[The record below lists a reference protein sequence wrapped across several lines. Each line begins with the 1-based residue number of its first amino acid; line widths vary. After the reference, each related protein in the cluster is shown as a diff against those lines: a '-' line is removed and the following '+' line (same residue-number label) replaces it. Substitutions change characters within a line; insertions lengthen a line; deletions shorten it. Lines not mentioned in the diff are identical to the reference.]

1 MAGSRSGIAG
11 ALIKFSLPLI
21 GSGVLQQLYSWADAF
36 IVGNVEGEL
45 ALAAV
50 GSTST
55 LVNFFITAITGFS
68 LGLAILAAQKY
79 GKQEAESISR
89 VLSTFSIFL
98 GGVFLVLAGLG
109 IALTPS
115 LLRLLHTT
123 EDTVRLAEEYLRI
136 VFAGVPFLAVYNV
149 YSAVL
154 RGLGNSKAAFYS
166 VLLSSAVNV
175 VLDIVFVYNFRMGV
189 AGAAIATDI
198 AQAGSFVTVFD
209 AAWDSRKWAMDDI
222 SGHYQTLCRY
232 GAGTVLLL
240 SSGVFFKLT
249 SPDSFS
255 IHISTLSSSCDK
267 LLYGMFSGGGSFMD
281 RQDNKIKS
289 IKHICAGL
297 LAHVDAGK
305 TTLSEDIL
313 YHTGVIRKPGRVDH
327 RDTFF
332 DTDSRERKRGITIF
346 SKEASFKLG
355 DKCFYLMDTPG
366 HTDFSAEMERVLSV
380 LDYAV
385 LIISGPDGVQSH
397 TRTLWRLLKRYEL
410 PALIFVNKMDMEG
423 TDKSSIMKELRSELS
438 ESCVEF
444 SKELINGYAAEGAF
458 IKEAGAESA
467 AIPEELLESIAMSS
481 EELMEEY
488 LEKGSISSAS
498 IIKAIKGRELYPCIF
513 GSALRDEGVSELLS
527 ALAAFTDEM
536 DFGDEFSA
544 RVFKITRDQRGN
556 RLTHMKLTGGSIRV
570 KDSIDIPAGSRKA
583 GSGASED
590 PSAEDGSDSAET
602 VSEKI
607 EGIRLYNGERATELT
622 EASAGMVVA
631 ISGLKHTYAGMGLGR
646 TENDEKPLLVPLFE
660 YALIPP
666 FDVDRKQFYLMLK
679 PLEDEIP
686 ELLLSYI
693 PSNDEIHIRLMGDVQ
708 NEILTDLIEERY
720 GVKVEFGE
728 ASVIYKETIADSVE
742 GVGHFEPLRHY
753 AEAHLLLEPGEPGSG
768 IEAVDLMG
776 EGRGLSGNYRRLIL
790 SHILEKEHLGV
801 LTGSGLTDVRI
812 SLVAGKSHDKHT
824 EGGDFREATYRAIRQ
839 GLMYAENVLLEPYY
853 EYRIKLPSE
862 YVGRAMT
869 DIQRM
874 SGSFEV
880 ETLSD
885 RESLVTGKAPVSL
898 MKNYNAELIS
908 YTKGLGSLSL
918 SFCGYGKCHDSEA
931 AIESMGYD
939 PESDVENPTGSVFCA
954 HGAGYYV
961 PWNEVYDMMHL
972 PFATDVMRK
981 RGISSSSYVSNAD
994 DPISSD
1000 VIAGAHYAGASGT
1013 DADASAAGGS
1023 GASGR
1028 ASMSSRSSGGQGSSR
1043 DGAISVRA
1051 MKMIR
1056 SSWAYSAGPSDLRRA
1071 SVIRIRRT
1079 TRPCFAVRA
1088 QEARRNGAAE
1098 ELRKERQQTR
1108 GKPRHLILWI

>member
-1 MAGSRSGIAG
+1 
-11 ALIKFSLPLI
+11 
-21 GSGVLQQLYSWADAF
+21 
-36 IVGNVEGEL
+36 
-45 ALAAV
+45 
-50 GSTST
+50 
-55 LVNFFITAITGFS
+55 
-68 LGLAILAAQKY
+68 
-79 GKQEAESISR
+79 
-89 VLSTFSIFL
+89 
-98 GGVFLVLAGLG
+98 
-109 IALTPS
+109 
-115 LLRLLHTT
+115 
-123 EDTVRLAEEYLRI
+123 
-136 VFAGVPFLAVYNV
+136 
-149 YSAVL
+149 
-154 RGLGNSKAAFYS
+154 
-166 VLLSSAVNV
+166 
-175 VLDIVFVYNFRMGV
+175 
-189 AGAAIATDI
+189 
-198 AQAGSFVTVFD
+198 
-209 AAWDSRKWAMDDI
+209 
-222 SGHYQTLCRY
+222 
-232 GAGTVLLL
+232 
-240 SSGVFFKLT
+240 
-249 SPDSFS
+249 
-255 IHISTLSSSCDK
+255 
-267 LLYGMFSGGGSFMD
+267 MD

-874 SGSFEV
+874 SGSFEM

-981 RGISSSSYVSNAD
+981 RGISSSSYESNAD

-1000 VIAGAHYAGASGT
+1000 VIAGAHYAGTSGT

-1043 DGAISVRA
+1043 DGAGGYLSQGYENDKELMGIF
-1051 MKMIR
+1051 
-1056 SSWAYSAGPSDLRRA
+1056 
-1071 SVIRIRRT
+1071 RRT
-1079 TRPCFAVRA
+1079 FGLTKSERYTDKEDDDALLRSQGSGSKKKWGRGGTGKGKAADPREATAPDFVDIKDRKKSYLLVDGYNIIFAWDELKELSQINLDSARLLLMDILSNYQGYKGMNLILVFDAYRVKRG
-1088 QEARRNGAAE
+1088 QRKIERYHNIYVVYTEEAETADKYIEKTVHDMDKKHDVTVATSDGLEQIIVFGEGAARLSARELCE
-1098 ELRKERQQTR
+1098 EVMAASSDMRDRFLERRTKLWNTVLKEDKKDQDKNQ
-1108 GKPRHLILWI
+1108 GKSKK